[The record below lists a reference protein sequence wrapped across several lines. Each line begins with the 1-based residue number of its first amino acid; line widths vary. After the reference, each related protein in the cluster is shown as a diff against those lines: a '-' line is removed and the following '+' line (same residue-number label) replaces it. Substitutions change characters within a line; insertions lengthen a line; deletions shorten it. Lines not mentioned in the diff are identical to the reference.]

1 MYELLETVNSP
12 GDLKKLSIPELE
24 VLAKEL
30 RAFIID
36 SVSKTGGHLSSS
48 LGCVELAIAIH
59 YVLTLL
65 KTS

>member
-36 SVSKTGGHLSSS
+36 SVSKTGGHLSS
-48 LGCVELAIAIH
+48 
-59 YVLTLL
+59 
-65 KTS
+65 